1 MPESKR
7 RNTKLQ
13 SALARRFVRLLS
25 GSETGKPPWIGQVAE
40 GDEPGLY
47 LPNQAP
53 WIVHADF
60 ATLVG
65 GVRALLMQ
73 ALHPGSLTGV
83 RQHSRYKDDPLGR
96 LAGTIRWLTVTTF
109 GPMNA
114 NQKEANRVNRLHTR
128 VSGEYKTSSGESRA
142 YQAAD
147 KDLLLWVHVA
157 FMDSFLR
164 AHQNYSKREIPGGA
178 DEYVRLWAESVK
190 PLGLEVAPMN
200 EAELLET
207 LRSFD
212 SQLVVTDETR
222 DVIKWIKNPPL
233 PTLAKPFYR
242 LFFFAA
248 LASMPANYQALIGER
263 ALPLWF
269 VKSQTTNLLQLM
281 RFAIGHESP
290 IEESSIARL
299 RRIGAWQ

>member
-1 MPESKR
+1 MPNNR
-7 RNTKLQ
+7 LQ

-25 GSETGKPPWIGQVAE
+25 GSNDGKPPWLAQVADS
-40 GDEPGLY
+40 DEPGLY

-65 GVRALLMQ
+65 GIRALLMQ

-96 LAGTIRWLTVTTF
+96 LAGTIRWLTITTF
-109 GPMNA
+109 GPINA

-128 VSGEYKTSSGESRA
+128 VQGNYQTANGESRN

-164 AHQNYSKREIPGGA
+164 AHQNYSKRELPGGA
-178 DEYVRLWAESVK
+178 DEYVRLWAASVK
-190 PLGLEVAPMN
+190 PLGLDVAPQS

-207 LRSFD
+207 LRGFEND
-212 SQLVVTDETR
+212 LVVTEDTR
-222 DVIKWIKNPPL
+222 DVIRWIKNPPL
-233 PTLAKPFYR
+233 PLAAKPFYR

-248 LASMPANYQALIGER
+248 LASMPKSYQDLIGER

-269 VKSQTTNLLQLM
+269 VKWQTTNILRAM
-281 RFAIGHESP
+281 RIAIGHESP
-290 IEESSIARL
+290 IEEASIARL
-299 RRIGAWQ
+299 RRVGVWQ

>member
-1 MPESKR
+1 MATNALQERFGTRFR
-7 RNTKLQ
+7 RIITNTEDG
-13 SALARRFVRLLS
+13 V
-25 GSETGKPPWIGQVAE
+25 PPWMEAVESGE
-40 GDEPGLY
+40 TRGLY
-47 LPNQAP
+47 LPHDAP
-53 WIVHADF
+53 WVVHGDV

-65 GVRALLMQ
+65 GIRALLMQ

-109 GPMNA
+109 GPIA
-114 NQKEANRVNRLHTR
+114 SNQKEADRVNRLHTR
-128 VSGEYKTSSGESRA
+128 VKGEYQTAAGESRP

-164 AHQNYSKREIPGGA
+164 THQNYSKRPIPGGA
-178 DEYVRLWAESVK
+178 DEYVRLWAASVK
-190 PLGLEVAPMN
+190 PLGLDVAPQS

-207 LRSFD
+207 LRGFEKD
-212 SQLVVTDETR
+212 LVVTDDTR

-233 PTLAKPFYR
+233 PLAAKPFYR

-248 LASMPANYQALIGER
+248 LASMPPSYQALIGER

-269 VKSQTTNLLQLM
+269 VKWQTTNILRGM
-281 RFAIGHESP
+281 RIAIGDESP
-290 IEESSIARL
+290 IEEASIARL

>member
-1 MPESKR
+1 MH
-7 RNTKLQ
+7 
-13 SALARRFVRLLS
+13 LLS
-25 GSETGKPPWIGQVAE
+25 GSSDGKPPWLKQVAE
-40 GDEPGLY
+40 GEEAGLY

-65 GVRALLMQ
+65 GIRALLMQ

-109 GPMNA
+109 GPIA
-114 NQKEANRVNRLHTR
+114 SNQREADRVNRLHTR
-128 VSGEYKTSSGESRA
+128 VKGEYQTAAGESRP

-164 AHQNYSKREIPGGA
+164 THQNYSKRPIPGGA
-178 DEYVRLWAESVK
+178 DEYVRLWAASVK
-190 PLGLEVAPMN
+190 PLGLDVAPQS

-207 LRSFD
+207 LRGFEKD
-212 SQLVVTDETR
+212 LVVTEDTR

-233 PTLAKPFYR
+233 PLAAKPFYR

-248 LASMPANYQALIGER
+248 LASMPTSYQALIGER

-269 VKSQTTNLLQLM
+269 VKWQTTNILRAM
-281 RFAIGHESP
+281 RIAIGDESP
-290 IEESSIARL
+290 IEEASIARL

>member
-1 MPESKR
+1 MPNNKV
-7 RNTKLQ
+7 Q
-13 SALARRFVRLLS
+13 SFLARRFVRLLS
-25 GSETGKPPWIGQVAE
+25 GSDTGKPPWLKQVAE
-40 GDEPGLY
+40 GEEAGLY

-65 GVRALLMQ
+65 GIRALLMQ

-109 GPMNA
+109 GPIA
-114 NQKEANRVNRLHTR
+114 SNQKEADRVNRLHTR
-128 VSGEYKTSSGESRA
+128 VKGEYQTAAGASRP

-164 AHQNYSKREIPGGA
+164 THQNYSKRPIPGGA
-178 DEYVRLWAESVK
+178 DEYVRLWAASVK
-190 PLGLEVAPMN
+190 PLGLDVAPQS

-207 LRSFD
+207 LRGFEKD
-212 SQLVVTDETR
+212 LVVTDDTR

-233 PTLAKPFYR
+233 PLAAKPFYR

-248 LASMPANYQALIGER
+248 LASMPPSYQALIAER

-269 VKSQTTNLLQLM
+269 VKWQTTNILRAM
-281 RFAIGHESP
+281 RIAIGSESP
-290 IEESSIARL
+290 IEEASIARL

>member
-1 MPESKR
+1 MPNNR
-7 RNTKLQ
+7 LQ
-13 SALARRFVRLLS
+13 TALARRFVRLLS
-25 GSETGKPPWIGQVAE
+25 GSETGKPPWLGAVAE
-40 GDEPGLY
+40 GEEAGLY

-65 GVRALLMQ
+65 GIRALLMQ

-83 RQHSRYKDDPLGR
+83 RQHSRYEQDPLGR

-109 GPMNA
+109 GPNKS
-114 NQKEANRVNRLHTR
+114 NQAEADRVNRLHTR
-128 VSGEYKTSSGESRA
+128 VKGQYQTASGENKN

-164 AHQNYSKREIPGGA
+164 AHQNYSKRPIPGGA
-178 DEYVRLWAESVK
+178 DEYIRLWDESVK
-190 PLGLEVAPMN
+190 PLGLETAPLS

-207 LRSFD
+207 LRQFD
-212 SQLVVTDETR
+212 NQLIVNADTR
-222 DVIKWIKNPPL
+222 EVFKWLKNPPL

-248 LASMPANYQALIGER
+248 LATLPQNYRDMIGER

-269 VKSQTTNLLQLM
+269 VKSQTTNILRFM
-281 RFAIGHESP
+281 RIAIGSESP
-290 IEESSIARL
+290 IEDAAIARL
-299 RRIGAWQ
+299 RRVGAWQ

>member
-1 MPESKR
+1 MP
-7 RNTKLQ
+7 NNKLQ
-13 SALARRFVRLLS
+13 TALARRFVRLLS
-25 GSETGKPPWIGQVAE
+25 GSETGKPPWLAQVAE
-40 GDEPGLY
+40 GDLPGLY

-96 LAGTIRWLTVTTF
+96 LAGTIRWLTVMTF
-109 GPMNA
+109 GPHNA
-114 NQKEANRVNRLHTR
+114 NEKEANRVNRLHTR
-128 VSGEYKTSSGESRA
+128 VSGEYKTASGESRN

-164 AHQNYSKREIPGGA
+164 AHQNYSLKPIPGGA

-190 PLGLEVAPMN
+190 PLGLEVAPQS
-200 EAELLET
+200 EAELLAT
-207 LRSFD
+207 LKTFD
-212 SQLVVTDETR
+212 DQLVVTAETR
-222 DVIKWIKNPPL
+222 DVIQWIKNPPL
-233 PTLAKPFYR
+233 PTLSKPFYR
-242 LFFFAA
+242 LFYFAA
-248 LASMPANYQALIGER
+248 LASMPENYRALIAER
-263 ALPLWF
+263 TLPLWF
-269 VKSQTTNLLQLM
+269 VKWQTTTLLRLM
-281 RFAIGHESP
+281 RVAIGHESP
-290 IEESSIARL
+290 IEEAAVARL

>member
-1 MPESKR
+1 
-7 RNTKLQ
+7 
-13 SALARRFVRLLS
+13 VHLLS
-25 GSETGKPPWIGQVAE
+25 GSSDGKPPWLKQVAE
-40 GDEPGLY
+40 GEEAGLY

-65 GVRALLMQ
+65 GIRALLMQ

-109 GPMNA
+109 GPIA
-114 NQKEANRVNRLHTR
+114 SNQKEADRVNRLHTR
-128 VSGEYKTSSGESRA
+128 VKGEYQTAAGENRQ

-164 AHQNYSKREIPGGA
+164 THQNYSKRPIPGGA
-178 DEYVRLWAESVK
+178 DEYVRLWAASVR
-190 PLGLEVAPMN
+190 PLGLDVAPQS

-207 LRSFD
+207 LRGFEKD
-212 SQLVVTDETR
+212 LVVTDDTR

-233 PTLAKPFYR
+233 PLAAKPFYR

-248 LASMPANYQALIGER
+248 LASMPPSYQALIGER

-269 VKSQTTNLLQLM
+269 VKWQTTNILRAM
-281 RFAIGHESP
+281 RIAIGDESP
-290 IEESSIARL
+290 IEEASIARL

>member
-1 MPESKR
+1 
-7 RNTKLQ
+7 
-13 SALARRFVRLLS
+13 
-25 GSETGKPPWIGQVAE
+25 
-40 GDEPGLY
+40 
-47 LPNQAP
+47 
-53 WIVHADF
+53 
-60 ATLVG
+60 
-65 GVRALLMQ
+65 MQ

-109 GPMNA
+109 GPIESNL
-114 NQKEANRVNRLHTR
+114 KEANRVNRLHTR
-128 VSGEYKTSSGESRA
+128 VKGEYKTSTGESRH

-164 AHQNYSKREIPGGA
+164 
-178 DEYVRLWAESVK
+178 SVK
-190 PLGLEVAPMN
+190 PLGLDVAPQN
-200 EAELLET
+200 ENELLET
-207 LRSFD
+207 LATFE
-212 SQLVVTDETR
+212 SQLVVTEETR

-248 LASMPANYQALIGER
+248 LASMPQSYQNLIGER

-269 VKSQTTNLLQLM
+269 VKSQTTNLLRLM

-290 IEESSIARL
+290 IEEASIARL

>member
-1 MPESKR
+1 MP
-7 RNTKLQ
+7 NNKLQ

-25 GSETGKPPWIGQVAE
+25 GSETGKPPWLAQVAE
-40 GDEPGLY
+40 GDSPGLY

-83 RQHSRYKDDPLGR
+83 RQHSRYKEDPLGR
-96 LAGTIRWLTVTTF
+96 LAGTIRWLTVMTF
-109 GPMNA
+109 GPSTA

-128 VSGEYKTSSGESRA
+128 VSGEYKTADGQSRN

-164 AHQNYSKREIPGGA
+164 AHQNYSLKPIPGGA
-178 DEYVRLWAESVK
+178 DGYVRLWAESVR
-190 PLGLEVAPMN
+190 PLGLDVAPQS
-200 EAELLET
+200 ETELLAT
-207 LRSFD
+207 LKTFD
-212 SQLVVTDETR
+212 DQLVVTAETR
-222 DVIKWIKNPPL
+222 DVIRWIKNPPL

-242 LFFFAA
+242 LFYFAA
-248 LASMPANYQALIGER
+248 LASLPKNYRDLIGER
-263 ALPLWF
+263 TLPLWF
-269 VKSQTTNLLQLM
+269 LRWQTTSLLRLM
-281 RFAIGHESP
+281 RVAIGHESP
-290 IEESSIARL
+290 IEEAAVARL